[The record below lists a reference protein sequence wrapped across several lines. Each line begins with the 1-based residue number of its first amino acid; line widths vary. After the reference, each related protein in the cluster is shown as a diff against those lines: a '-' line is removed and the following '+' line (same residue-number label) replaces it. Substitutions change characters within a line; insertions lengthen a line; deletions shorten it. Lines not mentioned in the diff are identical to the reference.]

1 MYSVI
6 AFASPFILLIN
17 DSSLSVLRVAGMVV
31 GSCVLGF
38 LIGSMFA
45 LMAVSV
51 VRSNRGTGEFPVRKA
66 MLIGGI
72 SGAIIAS
79 ISLLILI
86 YS

>member
-1 MYSVI
+1 M
-6 AFASPFILLIN
+6 
-17 DSSLSVLRVAGMVV
+17 VA

-51 VRSNRGTGEFPVRKA
+51 VRANRQAGEFPVRKT

-72 SGAIIAS
+72 LGAVIGS
-79 ISLLILI
+79 ISLLIFI